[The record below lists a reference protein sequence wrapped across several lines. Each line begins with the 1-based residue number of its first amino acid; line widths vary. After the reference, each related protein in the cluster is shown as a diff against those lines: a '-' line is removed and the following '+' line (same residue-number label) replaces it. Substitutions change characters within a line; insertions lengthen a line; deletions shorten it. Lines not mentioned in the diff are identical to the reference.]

1 MRFHF
6 FTSLLAIG
14 LITLCLSSCTTL
26 NRTMHDPNVRVE
38 LKKEDFLLSEQVS
51 AEART
56 VRIVGID
63 FNRFLNI
70 DKNVVGKA
78 YIVPSIADIPV
89 IGNIMTD
96 RTAEYSLWQLM
107 HNNPGYD
114 VVFYPQYEL
123 HIRKP
128 ILGMGFL
135 YKRTTVKTTA
145 VLGKLKR

>member
-1 MRFHF
+1 
-6 FTSLLAIG
+6 
-14 LITLCLSSCTTL
+14 
-26 NRTMHDPNVRVE
+26 MHDPNVRVE